1 MRVGLT
7 TLVVHDYDAA
17 IKFFVDAIGFEL
29 ISDDD
34 QGAGKR
40 WVVVGPPGERG
51 GRLLLAQAVG
61 AAQEAA
67 VGNQTGGR
75 VGHFL
80 FAADFDEQYQ
90 RMVAAGVE
98 FLEVPRS
105 EQYGKVCV
113 WQDLHGNKWDLLE
126 DRA

>member
-51 GRLLLAQAVG
+51 GRLLLAQAIG

-67 VGNQTGGR
+67 VGNQTAGR

-80 FAADFDEQYQ
+80 FAADFDEQYE

-113 WQDLHGNKWDLLE
+113 WQDLYGNKWDLLE